1 MISNNV
7 KSAFEV
13 ESQE

>member
-13 ESQE
+13 QSQK